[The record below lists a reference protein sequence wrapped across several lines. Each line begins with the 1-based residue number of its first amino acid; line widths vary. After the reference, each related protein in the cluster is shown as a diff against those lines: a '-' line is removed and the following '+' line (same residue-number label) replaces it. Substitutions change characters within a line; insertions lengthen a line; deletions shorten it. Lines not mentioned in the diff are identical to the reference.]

1 MLKEKLKK
9 AIAQILVIIAI
20 ATIINIPAGKVYAS
34 TLEPANDQKIEYR
47 AISQEVVNGK
57 KQLIIEIRIRKLKFK
72 GIDLR
77 LQYNTALLTP
87 SNIETNAAINVND
100 ADGIPSNFT
109 YINGF
114 EKYMDMLEIE
124 GTTGELRMVY
134 SILGEDERTGTN
146 DYYKEETANQPIV
159 EITDEAIIG
168 KISFQMEDGIAI
180 TTDDI
185 KLKTGRTS
193 PTTGIKVVTS
203 ESNNYQAQS
212 LFEFTLD
219 LKSKN
224 ANLKKIEISNGNN
237 EEGNYR
243 SYDLNPTFD
252 KDTLEYETKILE
264 YVDSVDLKTQAED
277 AKSTIK
283 IKYPKKTCI
292 VI

>member
-1 MLKEKLKK
+1 MLKGKLKK

-20 ATIINIPAGKVYAS
+20 AMATIISIPAVKVYAS

-57 KQLIIEIRIRKLKFK
+57 KQLIIEVRIRKLKFK

-87 SNIETNAAINVND
+87 SNIETNAAIEVND

-159 EITDEAIIG
+159 EV
-168 KISFQMEDGIAI
+168 
-180 TTDDI
+180 TTPI
-185 KLKTGRTS
+185 N
-193 PTTGIKVVTS
+193 TTFK
-203 ESNNYQAQS
+203 
-212 LFEFTLD
+212 
-219 LKSKN
+219 
-224 ANLKKIEISNGNN
+224 
-237 EEGNYR
+237 
-243 SYDLNPTFD
+243 
-252 KDTLEYETKILE
+252 
-264 YVDSVDLKTQAED
+264 
-277 AKSTIK
+277 
-283 IKYPKKTCI
+283 
-292 VI
+292 